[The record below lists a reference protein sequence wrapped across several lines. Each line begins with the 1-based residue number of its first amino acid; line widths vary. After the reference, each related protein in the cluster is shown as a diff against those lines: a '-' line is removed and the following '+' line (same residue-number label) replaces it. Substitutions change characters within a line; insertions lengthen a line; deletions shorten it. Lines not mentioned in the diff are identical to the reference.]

1 MARKNMIAHLRDQIQ
16 AGTYVTPGKIA
27 IAADKILDEMP
38 QAQPP
43 HIRKGS
49 TWRNGDARTA
59 KTPR

>member
-1 MARKNMIAHLRDQIQ
+1 MIHHVRDQIK
-16 AGTYVTPGKIA
+16 AGTYITPGKID
-27 IAADKILDEMP
+27 IAVDKILDEMT
-38 QAQPP
+38 QPP

>member
-27 IAADKILDEMP
+27 IAADKILDEMT
-38 QAQPP
+38 QARPP
-43 HIRKGS
+43 HIMKGS

-59 KTPR
+59 KKPT